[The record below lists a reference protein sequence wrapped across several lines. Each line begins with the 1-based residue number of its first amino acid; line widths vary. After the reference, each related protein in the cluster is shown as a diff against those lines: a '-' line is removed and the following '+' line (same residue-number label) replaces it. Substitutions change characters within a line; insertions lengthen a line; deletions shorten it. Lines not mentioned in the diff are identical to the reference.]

1 VKYRVTALLAGIAA
15 CGSLGAETLQATP
28 EEIAKKEL
36 PKSAACVVCE
46 ANGEGHREEKPVAGV
61 RYKGKSYFFCNTKE
75 VAEFKK
81 DPEAFMPPVLPR
93 VATALKLKSLDG
105 SAASLADYKGK
116 VVLVDWWATWCVPCV
131 AAMPDVQKLH
141 VKYADKG
148 FTAVGISIDEEGA
161 KKVKPFI
168 EKRKFSYPILL
179 DEAGEWKTWG
189 VRAIPAMFLVDRDG
203 QIVKQWTGKVDKKE
217 LEKAVVDLL
226 K

>member
-1 VKYRVTALLAGIAA
+1 MNVRLLGSLACLVAVTAAGAA
-15 CGSLGAETLQATP
+15 ARQDTP
-28 EEIAKKEL
+28 EEIARKEL
-36 PKSAACVVCE
+36 PKTAVCVVCE
-46 ANGEGHREEKPVAGV
+46 ANGEGHKDEKPAAGV
-61 RYKGKSYFFCNTKE
+61 RYKGKSYFFCNAKE

-93 VATALKLKSLDG
+93 PATALKLRKLDG
-105 SAASLADYKGK
+105 SGASLSDYKGK

-141 VKYADKG
+141 DKYAEKG
-148 FTAVGISIDEEGA
+148 FTAIGISIDEEGA

-179 DEAGEWKTWG
+179 DDSGQWKIWG
-189 VRAIPAMFLVDRDG
+189 VRAIPAMFLVNKEG
-203 QIVKQWTGKVDKKE
+203 QIVKQWTGKLDKKE
-217 LEKAVVDLL
+217 IEKAVTELL